1 MIVEDFNTLLLII
14 EKLEMTWT
22 SVSGEGGES
31 CQIRLAD
38 GLDLLKQNSKT
49 VIIKR
54 SKEKPQITKQN
65 KLQIAQLILRQ
76 LWS

>member
-1 MIVEDFNTLLLII
+1 
-14 EKLEMTWT
+14 MTWT